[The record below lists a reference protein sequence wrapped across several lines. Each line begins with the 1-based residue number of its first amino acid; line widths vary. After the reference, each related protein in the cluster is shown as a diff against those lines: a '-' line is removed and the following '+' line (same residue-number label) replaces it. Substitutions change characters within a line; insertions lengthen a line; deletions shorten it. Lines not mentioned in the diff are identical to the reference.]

1 MIYTILTRK
10 PFKFICTL
18 AILILAV
25 IILVW
30 MVRTPTIIDMHY
42 VSTLSKKYPIIFLI
56 RHGERCDRSSN
67 VCLSY
72 PTGITEKG
80 TYKVQEYGNVFNK
93 IFSPYVIYATDTVR
107 TIQTAKY
114 FSGGEKLIIPDIYTC
129 SDNATSKLK
138 GYSSKNKVTVIFTH
152 NHCLSRI
159 AKKMNGWHLKSD
171 YLETLVLHRE
181 NEDLI
186 LDGIMQHEQ

>member
-10 PFKFICTL
+10 AFKFIRTL

-30 MVRTPTIIDMHY
+30 MVRTPTTIDMHY

-80 TYKVQEYGNVFNK
+80 AYKVQEYGNVFNK

-114 FSGGEKLIIPDIYTC
+114 FSGGEKLII
-129 SDNATSKLK
+129 
-138 GYSSKNKVTVIFTH
+138 
-152 NHCLSRI
+152 
-159 AKKMNGWHLKSD
+159 
-171 YLETLVLHRE
+171 
-181 NEDLI
+181 
-186 LDGIMQHEQ
+186 

>member
-1 MIYTILTRK
+1 MIYTIVTRK

-80 TYKVQEYGNVFNK
+80 AYKVQEYGNVFNK

-114 FSGGEKLIIPDIYTC
+114 FSGGEELIIPDIYTC

-138 GYSSKNKVTVIFTH
+138 EYSSKNKVTVIFTH

-159 AKKMNGWHLKSD
+159 AKK
-171 YLETLVLHRE
+171 
-181 NEDLI
+181 
-186 LDGIMQHEQ
+186 

>member
-67 VCLSY
+67 VVY
-72 PTGITEKG
+72 PIQ
-80 TYKVQEYGNVFNK
+80 QELRKKELIKCKNMGMYL
-93 IFSPYVIYATDTVR
+93 I
-107 TIQTAKY
+107 KY
-114 FSGGEKLIIPDIYTC
+114 S
-129 SDNATSKLK
+129 
-138 GYSSKNKVTVIFTH
+138 
-152 NHCLSRI
+152 
-159 AKKMNGWHLKSD
+159 
-171 YLETLVLHRE
+171 LH
-181 NEDLI
+181 
-186 LDGIMQHEQ
+186 M